1 VTAPIGALVLAA
13 GANDPG
19 LVHACGP
26 KAEQS
31 WACSVTYRITGNTR
45 AADVADALSKP
56 LRIVVVLLCAWI
68 LVRISRHLVARFVVR
83 ASGSV
88 EKVSAR
94 LPGRVSLVDTGPMP
108 QARRAQRA
116 ETIGAVLRSV
126 LSITIWSVA
135 LLTAL
140 DVLGVNLAPLI
151 AGAGIVGIAL
161 AFGAQSLVRDFLTGL
176 FMLLEDQYGV
186 GDVIDLGLATG
197 TVEGVSLRTTR
208 VRDDEGVVWH
218 VPNGEVHRV
227 GNKSRQWARAVVDV
241 AVAYD
246 ADLARATEVI
256 REVAHDASND
266 PALGEVLLGEP
277 DVLGVESMAPDRVVL
292 RVVART
298 RPQEQAQVARAL
310 RARIKAALDGAGIA
324 AAPPVPPV

>member
-19 LVHACGP
+19 LVEACGP

-31 WACSVTYRITGNTR
+31 WACNVTYRITGNAH

-56 LRIVVVLLCAWI
+56 IRIVVVLLLAWI
-68 LVRISRHLVARFVVR
+68 LVRISRRLVGRFVLR

-88 EKVSAR
+88 EKVSQR
-94 LPGRVSLVDTGPMP
+94 LPGHVALVDTGPMP
-108 QARRAQRA
+108 QTRRVQRA

-126 LSITIWSVA
+126 ISITIWSIAV
-135 LLTAL
+135 LTVL
-140 DVLGVNLAPLI
+140 EILGVNLAPLI
-151 AGAGIVGIAL
+151 AGAGIAGVAL
-161 AFGAQSLVRDFLTGL
+161 GFGAQSLVRDFLTGL

-227 GNKSRQWARAVVDV
+227 GNKSRQWARALVDV
-241 AVAYD
+241 GIAYD
-246 ADLARATEVI
+246 ADLAHATEVI
-256 REVAHDASND
+256 RQVAHDAADD
-266 PALGEVLLGEP
+266 PTLGNLLLGEP

-310 RARIKAALDGAGIA
+310 RARIKAGLDAAGIA
-324 AAPPVPPV
+324 APPGP

>member
-1 VTAPIGALVLAA
+1 MTAPVGALVLAA

-19 LVHACGP
+19 LIEACGP

-31 WACSVTYRITGNTR
+31 WVCSVTYRVTGSTQ
-45 AADVADALSKP
+45 AADVADAFSKP
-56 LRIVVVLLCAWI
+56 IRVVVVLLCAWI
-68 LVRISRHLVARFVVR
+68 LVKIARHFVARFVMR
-83 ASGSV
+83 ASRSV
-88 EKVSAR
+88 DRIGER

-116 ETIGAVLRSV
+116 ETIGAVVRSII
-126 LSITIWSVA
+126 SITIWSVA
-135 LLTAL
+135 LLTVL

-161 AFGAQSLVRDFLTGL
+161 AFGAQALVRDFLTGL

-218 VPNGEVHRV
+218 VPNGEVKRV
-227 GNKSRQWARAVVDV
+227 GNKSRQWARALVDV
-241 AVAYD
+241 AIAYD
-246 ADLARATEVI
+246 TDLTRATEVI
-256 REVAHDASND
+256 RDVAREAAND

-277 DVLGVESMAPDRVVL
+277 DVLGVESMAPERVVL

-298 RPQEQAQVARAL
+298 RPQEQAHVARAL
-310 RARIKAALDGAGIA
+310 RARIKAAFDAAGI
-324 AAPPVPPV
+324 AAPPVP